1 MRPAQVQAGA
11 GGVRGD
17 AVTAAGSAAV
27 GSAAGACGG
36 GPLAGA
42 LGRLQSEVGARSR
55 AMATVLQELAA
66 ALDSSAATY
75 LGDDGSAAGGLGSL
89 MLGPLM
95 GPR

>member
-1 MRPAQVQAGA
+1 
-11 GGVRGD
+11 
-17 AVTAAGSAAV
+17 
-27 GSAAGACGG
+27 
-36 GPLAGA
+36 
-42 LGRLQSEVGARSR
+42 LQSEVGARSR